1 MHDTMKKIYNSIMLA
16 AVLASGAGCTSEFL
30 TVENPMAAPIEE
42 YFTTQEHLDE
52 ALTAAY
58 DPLEWTDWGQGQY
71 SPIMLMSDVMADQI
85 WVGGSDKTDNEFW
98 HLMMNYEVVPTK
110 ALSSLWTIAYSGV
123 KRCNDVITYIG
134 WTKDLT
140 SAAAASYEAQVRV
153 LRAYYYSW
161 LWKFWG
167 NVPYY
172 TENLEDPWVCPQSTA
187 DQVYEGIIN
196 DLDEAV
202 KLNVLP
208 MKRTGADV
216 GRVTKAMAYMLY
228 AEVTMYQKDAARLG
242 NALAYM
248 KEIIESGQY
257 SLADDYRT
265 IFTLAGENNSESI
278 FEITYK
284 SENAVRGWSWA
295 LGAGGTVLPRLI
307 GPYNLKDETGV
318 HLNGWG
324 FAPVRQET
332 FDMYDPADERRD
344 ATCWDA
350 SGMNYEK
357 RYQDTGLFLEKYAPR
372 TDYSQGYLSDADF
385 GFGNN
390 FRIYRYSETLLN
402 AAELVVAGYGSG
414 DAEGWLNAVHSRSI
428 DGSTVSLSLQ
438 NIKEERRLEFVGEG
452 KRYWD
457 LVRWGD
463 ASSVLV
469 PDSYGYRTNTWSESK
484 KYLPIPQSEIDA
496 SASTSEPLTQN
507 NY

>member
-1 MHDTMKKIYNSIMLA
+1 MKSTMKKIYNSIMLA
-16 AVLASGAGCTSEFL
+16 AALSLGAGCTSDFL

-42 YFTTQEHLDE
+42 YFTTPEHLSE

-58 DPLEWTDWGQGQY
+58 DPLEWTDWGMGQY
-71 SPIMLMSDVMADQI
+71 SPIMLMSDIMADQI
-85 WVGGSDKTDNEFW
+85 WVGGADKTDNQFW
-98 HLMMNYEVVPTK
+98 HLMMNYEAVPTNT
-110 ALSSLWTIAYSGV
+110 LSSLWTNAYSGV
-123 KRCNDVITYIG
+123 KRCNDVIKYMG
-134 WTKDLT
+134 WTKGLDDAT
-140 SAAAASYEAQVRV
+140 AKSYEAQVRV
-153 LRAYYYSW
+153 LRVYYYSW

-172 TENLEDPWVCPQSTA
+172 TVNLEDPWVCAQSTA
-187 DQVYEGIIN
+187 DQVYTNMMTDLEAAIAIN
-196 DLDEAV
+196 A
-202 KLNVLP
+202 LP
-208 MKRTGADV
+208 MKWTGSDV
-216 GRVTKAMAYMLY
+216 GRVSQAMAYMLY
-228 AEVTMYQKDAARLG
+228 AELAMYKNDTARLG
-242 NALAYM
+242 TALSYM
-248 KEIIESGQY
+248 KEIIGSGQY
-257 SLADDYRT
+257 SLAPDYGT

-295 LGAGGTVLPRLI
+295 LGAGGTVVPRLI
-307 GPYNLKDETGV
+307 GPYNLSDATGTYV
-318 HLNGWG
+318 NGWG
-324 FAPVRQET
+324 FAPVRTET
-332 FDMYDPADERRD
+332 YNMYDAADKRRA

-350 SGMNYEK
+350 SGMSYEK
-357 RYQDTGLFLEKYAPR
+357 RYQDTGYFLEKYAPR
-372 TDYSQGYLSDADF
+372 VDYSQGYLSDADF

-390 FRIYRYSETLLN
+390 FRIYRYAETLLN
-402 AAELVVAGYGSG
+402 AAELVQAGYGTG
-414 DAEGWLNAVHSRSI
+414 EAATWLNDVHSRSLAGTSV
-428 DGSTVSLSLQ
+428 DLNLP

-463 ASSVLV
+463 ASDVLV